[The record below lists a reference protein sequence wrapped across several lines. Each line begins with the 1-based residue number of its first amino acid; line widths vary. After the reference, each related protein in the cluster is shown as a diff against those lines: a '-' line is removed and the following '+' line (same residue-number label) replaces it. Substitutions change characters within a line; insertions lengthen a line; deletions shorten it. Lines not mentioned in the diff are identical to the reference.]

1 MSQLAV
7 ETRDLC
13 RRYGGRWALAR
24 VDLEVKTGERLVIM
38 GANGS
43 GKTTL
48 LRMLSTATLP
58 SRGTLRLFGL
68 DPAREPEA
76 VREKLALLS
85 HLPSLYDDL
94 SGTENLQILARLL
107 GKSLDVTP
115 WLDKVGLD
123 ARPEPVRS
131 YSAGMRKRM
140 AFARL
145 LIQEP
150 QLVLIDEP
158 YGQLDPEGFSLVD
171 RMIDEL
177 SERGTTVIL
186 ASHLVERAAKLCDRG
201 LLLHQ
206 GLPRW
211 SGPAT
216 QAHQAWQTLHRSLA

>member
-1 MSQLAV
+1 MP
-7 ETRDLC
+7 
-13 RRYGGRWALAR
+13 
-24 VDLEVKTGERLVIM
+24 GERLVIM

-48 LRMLSTATLP
+48 LRMLSTATMP

-76 VREKLALLS
+76 VRQRLALLT

-107 GKSLDVTP
+107 GKSLNVEP
-115 WLDKVGLD
+115 WLTKVGLD
-123 ARPEPVRS
+123 QRPEPVRS
-131 YSAGMRKRM
+131 YSAGMRKRLS
-140 AFARL
+140 FART
-145 LIQEP
+145 LIQDP

-171 RMIDEL
+171 RMVDEL
-177 SERGTTVIL
+177 SARGTTVIL
-186 ASHLVERAAKLCDRG
+186 ASHLVERAAKLCDHG

-216 QAHQAWQTLHRSLA
+216 QAHQAWTTLHRSLT